1 MEKVATKNFESGGT
15 VFSVTLYKPGSEHD
29 AEFGAFC
36 CGCGFD
42 PGLSDEEVAEVT
54 YAFVVAKTDEGGVAG
69 FAQFGGGNYCNE
81 VWVSEDHR
89 RMGVA
94 TAMYDLYEESEGVT
108 LKKHR
113 DANENAG
120 RFWKNRRKGSRA

>member
-1 MEKVATKNFESGGT
+1 MEKVAAKKIESGGI
-15 VFSVTLYKPGSEHD
+15 VFSVSLYKPGSEFD

-36 CGCGFD
+36 RRCGFD
-42 PGLSDEEVAEVT
+42 PGLSDEEITEVT
-54 YAFVVAKTDEGGVAG
+54 YGFVVAKTDEGGVVG

-89 RMGVA
+89 RNGVA
-94 TAMYDLYEESEGVT
+94 TAMYDLYEESESVK
-108 LKKHR
+108 LRKHR

-120 RFWKNRRKGSRA
+120 RFWKSRKNSKS

>member
-1 MEKVATKNFESGGT
+1 MGVVLQGGFSLEKMATRKCNSRWLDFT
-15 VFSVTLYKPGSEHD
+15 VSLYKPDSEVD
-29 AEFGAFC
+29 AEFGGFC
-36 CGCGFD
+36 RACGFD
-42 PGLSDEEVAEVT
+42 PGLSDEEMAEVT

-69 FAQFGGGNYCNE
+69 FAQFGGGDYCNE

-94 TAMYDLYEESEGVT
+94 TAMYDLYEESEGVK

-113 DANENAG
+113 DANENAD
-120 RFWKNRRKGSRA
+120 RL